1 MKFAARANITLS
13 KNISSFDTWLQLI
26 FWHISF
32 PRSLIFGRSGSGEG
46 HSTWFTPFSHLS
58 NYSPCL
64 CALLQLFCHWS
75 VTCVAKYEWKRIK
88 SSGFYPGMH
97 HFKMSRVHEGV
108 WLSISTY
115 LDTREKASAH
125 TAGHGTSLIIT
136 CSAAAW
142 KCARV
147 TLSSTEAN
155 VATSPAFV
163 LGSPPAV
170 SKMFPPCTTSIST
183 WVLHFLC
190 KGVERGH
197 VKQGSER
204 ERKNKGNIVWKGWV
218 LLHVIGY

>member
-1 MKFAARANITLS
+1 MNERELNHLDFIQVCNTLKCQEYTRA
-13 KNISSFDTWLQLI
+13 
-26 FWHISF
+26 
-32 PRSLIFGRSGSGEG
+32 
-46 HSTWFTPFSHLS
+46 
-58 NYSPCL
+58 C
-64 CALLQLFCHWS
+64 
-75 VTCVAKYEWKRIK
+75 
-88 SSGFYPGMH
+88 GF
-97 HFKMSRVHEGV
+97 
-108 WLSISTY
+108 SISTY

-190 KGVERGH
+190 KGVEKGH
-197 VKQGSER
+197 VKHGSER
-204 ERKNKGNIVWKGWV
+204 ERKNKGNIS
-218 LLHVIGY
+218 

>member
-1 MKFAARANITLS
+1 MIHT
-13 KNISSFDTWLQLI
+13 I
-26 FWHISF
+26 FTFIK
-32 PRSLIFGRSGSGEG
+32 L
-46 HSTWFTPFSHLS
+46 FTVPLCPSPVMFS
-58 NYSPCL
+58 
-64 CALLQLFCHWS
+64 HWS
-75 VTCVAKYEWKRIK
+75 VTCAAKYEWKRIK
-88 SSGFYPGMH
+88 SSGFYPGMQ

-108 WLSISTY
+108 WFSISTY

-190 KGVERGH
+190 KGVEKGH
-197 VKQGSER
+197 VKHGSER
-204 ERKNKGNIVWKGWV
+204 ERKNKGNILWKGWV